1 LCVAALTGLAYAE
14 LGGRFPRSAGESFFS
29 QQAFRRPAVALL
41 VGWVVLWSCIL
52 SLSTVSVAFAGYLRG
67 MLPGLPSAVA
77 ILAIVSILAFI
88 NFRGI
93 RESSAVNI
101 LATMVEL
108 SGLLIVIF
116 AGALFLY
123 REPTAGIAQSLE
135 TGRDV
140 GWTDIARGGALAF
153 FAFIGFEDMVNV
165 AEEVKEPER
174 NLPRAIVAAFLFT
187 GVIYLIVVIV
197 ATSVV
202 EPATLAESEAALLT
216 VVQHSRGAVSGRA
229 FTLIALFAVAN
240 TGLLNFITA
249 SRLLYGMSRQGLLPQ
264 WLGVIHAR
272 RMTPHWAILIVLAVA
287 LALAISGSLS
297 YLAGTTSLLLLSVFF
312 VVNLSLVIIKRRDT
326 APWSGFRVPIVIP
339 ILGATSCLLLMPF
352 VPRASLATTVLIL
365 AAGLPL
371 ALRRPKAVP

>member
-1 LCVAALTGLAYAE
+1 M
-14 LGGRFPRSAGESFFS
+14 
-29 QQAFRRPAVALL
+29 
-41 VGWVVLWSCIL
+41 
-52 SLSTVSVAFAGYLRG
+52 SVAFAGYMRG
-67 MLPGLPSAVA
+67 LLPGLPEAVA
-77 ILAIVSILAFI
+77 VIAILIVLAVI

-108 SGLLIVIF
+108 SGLLIVIV

-123 REPTAGIAQSLE
+123 REPSASIPQGVE
-135 TGRDV
+135 TGGDV
-140 GWTDIARGGALAF
+140 GWTAIARGGALAF

-174 NLPRAIVAAFLFT
+174 NLPRAILTAFLFT
-187 GVIYLIVVIV
+187 GVIYLIVVII

-202 EPATLAESEAALLT
+202 PPATLAESDAALLT
-216 VVQHSRGAVSGRA
+216 VVQHSRGAVSDRVFG
-229 FTLIALFAVAN
+229 LIALFAVAN

-272 RMTPHWAILIVLAVA
+272 RKTPHWAVLVVLAVGLV
-287 LALAISGSLS
+287 LALSGSLS
-297 YLAGTTSLLLLSVFF
+297 YLAGTTSLLLLTVFF
-312 VVNLSLVIIKRRDT
+312 VVNLSLVIIKRRDA
-326 APWSGFRVPIVIP
+326 APWSGFRIPIVIP
-339 ILGATSCLLLMPF
+339 VLGAGSCLLLMPF
-352 VPRASLATTVLIL
+352 IPGASLTTTAVIL

-371 ALRRPKAVP
+371 ALRRTSAMS